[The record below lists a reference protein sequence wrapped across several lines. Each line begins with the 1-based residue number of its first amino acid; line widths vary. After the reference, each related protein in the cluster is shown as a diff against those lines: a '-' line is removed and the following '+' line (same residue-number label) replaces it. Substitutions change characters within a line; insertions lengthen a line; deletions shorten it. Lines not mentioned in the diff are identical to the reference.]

1 MSNNNGYSNEFVDTI
16 VQNNDLTDKNS
27 VPEVQHVVMLYAKN
41 LYDKTSEDVSG
52 MKKFMVFALRLV
64 HIFGIFFIC
73 CGWLLPSKLLILHVL
88 FCLKPLL
95 LWKIFNGKCYMSMY
109 TNQIA
114 GKKYSELVPMNIQIC
129 KSLVLVVMIMSLQ
142 GILFPKQSY
151 FKILDECVN
160 FLKNFQ

>member
-1 MSNNNGYSNEFVDTI
+1 MSNNNGYGNEFMDTI
-16 VQNNDLTDKNS
+16 VQNNDLSKKNS

-41 LYDKTSEDVSG
+41 LYDNTADELSG
-52 MKKFMVFALRLV
+52 WKKGLAFLLRIV

-73 CGWLLPSKLLILHVL
+73 SGWLLPSKLLILHIL
-88 FCLKPLL
+88 FCLKTLF

-109 TNQIA
+109 TNNLI
-114 GKKYSELVPMNIQIC
+114 GKKYSELVPMNIEIC

-151 FKILDECVN
+151 FRILENTVD
-160 FLKNFQ
+160 FLKNFK